1 MCVYFFCIFLSS
13 FLSCATQ
20 KNSLTLFVIKDT
32 KDDDD
37 DDFDD
42 FDDGAYCE
50 ERPKSPKEGTDE
62 SANRFE
68 FFFLCAREEEVPW
81 KEDGRDRWRDVDA
94 RETGRIERVG
104 IGSRGRRD
112 ALRLKVASWAWNATP
127 ISELPAFIEKMSAC
141 LRGEKMFVSR

>member
-1 MCVYFFCIFLSS
+1 MSS

-42 FDDGAYCE
+42 FDDGAECE

-68 FFFLCAREEEVPW
+68 FFFCEEEHGLWVFSVS
-81 KEDGRDRWRDVDA
+81 KA
-94 RETGRIERVG
+94 ERFKRV
-104 IGSRGRRD
+104 R
-112 ALRLKVASWAWNATP
+112 
-127 ISELPAFIEKMSAC
+127 F
-141 LRGEKMFVSR
+141 

>member
-42 FDDGAYCE
+42 FDDGAECE

-62 SANRFE
+62 SANQYSRWCSR
-68 FFFLCAREEEVPW
+68 FFFLRKEVFSVS
-81 KEDGRDRWRDVDA
+81 KAGSVSGSDSVKRS
-94 RETGRIERVG
+94 IE
-104 IGSRGRRD
+104 
-112 ALRLKVASWAWNATP
+112 
-127 ISELPAFIEKMSAC
+127 
-141 LRGEKMFVSR
+141 FVCV

>member
-42 FDDGAYCE
+42 FDDGAECE

-68 FFFLCAREEEVPW
+68 FFFFAR
-81 KEDGRDRWRDVDA
+81 RS
-94 RETGRIERVG
+94 TGFGSFRFPKQSVSKGSDSEQRSIE
-104 IGSRGRRD
+104 
-112 ALRLKVASWAWNATP
+112 
-127 ISELPAFIEKMSAC
+127 
-141 LRGEKMFVSR
+141 FVCV

>member
-1 MCVYFFCIFLSS
+1 MLLRGKIIVCIFFLYL
-13 FLSCATQ
+13 FVLLSCATTQ
-20 KNSLTLFVIKDT
+20 KNSLTLFEDT

-68 FFFLCAREEEVPW
+68 FFFCEEEH
-81 KEDGRDRWRDVDA
+81 GRVFSVSKA
-94 RETGRIERVG
+94 ERFKRV
-104 IGSRGRRD
+104 R
-112 ALRLKVASWAWNATP
+112 
-127 ISELPAFIEKMSAC
+127 F
-141 LRGEKMFVSR
+141 